1 MTTNHV
7 SSLLINI
14 LRSIVLIIGGLV
26 SIVVVFAA
34 LTLFVPAKG
43 NSLITIG
50 IMTWSVLGPL
60 FVVASLAVVIVTFV
74 LRKKVKRWF
83 ANTTVVLS
91 VLALLSSSGI
101 VGNFIKVTYDNDG
114 SINVLSTIWP
124 FSTKPA
130 VPDITK
136 TYQVAEGKELKAL
149 VYKPRIQTNAAPIIM
164 YIHGGGWI
172 SGEASDLSST
182 MRWYADQGWLV
193 VSVDYRLASDQY
205 ATWDK
210 APADVAYALAWV
222 SKHAEEWGGDNNKL
236 IVMGDSAGG
245 NLAVNLGWAAATNE
259 AMQDPSDFRTI
270 PKPKAVVAGYP
281 VANPGYSYDYG
292 QKWWNNQSPKDF
304 TADYI
309 GGSPKEHPERLAA
322 ISSLTYASP
331 SAPPTLIVAAEND
344 DFIPAQGTY
353 EVVQKAKDMGV
364 NITLRK
370 FPSTHH
376 GFDVIPGTLGD
387 MAKRSVVTQF
397 LKEQGLAP
405 TTVR

>member
-1 MTTNHV
+1 MTTKHV
-7 SSLLINI
+7 SSLLNNI
-14 LRSIVLIIGGLV
+14 LRSIVLVIGGLV
-26 SIVVVFAA
+26 SILVVFAA
-34 LTLFVPAKG
+34 LTLLVPAKG
-43 NSLITIG
+43 NSIITIG

-60 FVVASLAVVIVTFV
+60 FVVASLAVVIVTLV
-74 LRKKVKRWF
+74 LRKKVKRWL
-83 ANTTVVLS
+83 ANATVVLS

-101 VGNFIKVTYDNDG
+101 VGNFIKTTYDNGG

-124 FSTKPA
+124 FSAKPA
-130 VPDITK
+130 LPDVTQ
-136 TYQVAEGKELKAL
+136 TYQVADGKELKAL
-149 VYKPRIQTNAAPIIM
+149 VYKPPIHTNKAPVIM

-172 SGEASDLSST
+172 SGQASDLSSI

-210 APADVAYALAWV
+210 APADVAYGLTWV
-222 SKHAEEWGGDNNKL
+222 SKHAEEWGGDNNRL

-259 AMQDPSDFRTI
+259 AMQDITI
-270 PKPKAVVAGYP
+270 PKPKAVIAGYP
-281 VANPGYSYDYG
+281 VVNPGYTYDYG
-292 QKWWNNQSPKDF
+292 QKWWNGQRPKDF

-309 GGSPKEHPERLAA
+309 GGSPKEHPERLSA

-387 MAKRSVVTQF
+387 MAKKSVVTQF
-397 LKEQGLAP
+397 LKEQGLGP
-405 TTVR
+405 N